1 MSDIFSRYQRMFSI
15 KVDSMGIDPLKD
27 TLVPKIQ
34 SIKTYKIHE
43 ITQDERGAPDL
54 ISVNEYGSDEFWWMI
69 MSYNGLGSY
78 SDITEGR
85 SIKIPDLGSL
95 VSIVTQHAFR
105 PNKEN
110 SGTIT
115 I

>member
-1 MSDIFSRYQRMFSI
+1 MSDMFSRYQRIFSV
-15 KVDSMGIDPLKD
+15 KVDSLGIDPLKD
-27 TLVPKIQ
+27 NLVPKIQ
-34 SIKTYKIHE
+34 AIRNYKVHE

-69 MSYNGLGSY
+69 MAYNGLGSY

-85 SIKIPDLGSL
+85 SLKIPDLGSL
-95 VSIVTQHAFR
+95 VSIVTQNASR
-105 PNKEN
+105 PSMETVN
-110 SGTIT
+110 TIT